1 MLYSFPTQV
10 SIQMVLVPNMAVS
23 VLCVFP
29 LNNGPGCKRGR
40 FIFTRFSFEFQSKW
54 TWFQTWPFHFSIVP
68 KNGCPT
74 LFGPTHWLVL
84 PAGWPY
90 LLPGPT
96 SWLALPTGWS
106 CPTGCSCP
114 LAGPTF
120 WLGLCGRTGWVAGP
134 PWWSEHLGG
143 RTTWVAGPRS
153 TRPAGS
159 KHGRFMFRVLPSSNF
174 GQRWTWPQTLLF
186 HSLRASPSKFKQ
198 KGVAPNMAV
207 SFVNIPGLVP
217 NMAPRVAWRR
227 SAIP

>member
-74 LFGPTHWLVL
+74 LFGHTHWLVL

-90 LLPGPT
+90 LLAGP
-96 SWLALPTGWS
+96 A
-106 CPTGCSCP
+106 P
-114 LAGPTF
+114 LAVPAH
-120 WLGLCGRTGWVAGP
+120 WLVLPSGWAYVGGLAGWQD
-134 PWWSEHLGG
+134 HLGG
-143 RTTWVAGPRS
+143 WNAWVVGP
-153 TRPAGS
+153 P
-159 KHGRFMFRVLPSSNF
+159 GR
-174 GQRWTWPQTLLF
+174 
-186 HSLRASPSKFKQ
+186 
-198 KGVAPNMAV
+198 
-207 SFVNIPGLVP
+207 
-217 NMAPRVAWRR
+217 
-227 SAIP
+227 